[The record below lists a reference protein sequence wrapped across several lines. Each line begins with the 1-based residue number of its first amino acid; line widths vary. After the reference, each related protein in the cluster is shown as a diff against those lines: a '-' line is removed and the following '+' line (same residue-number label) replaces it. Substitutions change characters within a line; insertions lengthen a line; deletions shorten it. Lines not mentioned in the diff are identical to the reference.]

1 MTEFLKS
8 ADTRETSTEIIEA
21 IWTVSGR
28 NETVANRIWDAPES
42 GELVAIWEIVTK
54 NGLIDECT
62 FVWGASGNQWNH
74 ALQN

>member
-8 ADTRETSTEIIEA
+8 ADTRETSTEIINA

-28 NETVANRIWDAPES
+28 NETAASRIWDAPES

-54 NGLIDECT
+54 NGLIDDST
-62 FVWGASGNQWNH
+62 FFWGAAGNQWNH